1 MLFTGDR
8 SLRAKSRLRRLRSDT
23 PVCGR
28 ASNLRFSSDRH
39 EKNRNAQRASRFFG
53 AGDRTR
59 TGTRLPARDFK
70 SLVSTIP
77 PHRQVYGHFST
88 LFPQRQGIP

>member
-8 SLRAKSRLRRLRSDT
+8 SLRAKSRLWRLRSDT

-39 EKNRNAQRASRFFG
+39 EKNRNA
-53 AGDRTR
+53 
-59 TGTRLPARDFK
+59 LK
-70 SLVSTIP
+70 
-77 PHRQVYGHFST
+77 
-88 LFPQRQGIP
+88 GITVFWCR